1 LSLNDEELTFLVQEL
16 SIKEFGWPFEH
27 KAIYN
32 KRLRTTG
39 GRYLLA
45 THMIEINPKVE
56 QIYGTEELIGVIK
69 HELCHYHLHR
79 QGKGYKHQD
88 QDFKTLLKKT
98 NAPRYCRPLEMS
110 EQKKPLYIFQCSDC
124 LKSYSRKIKMN
135 TERYRCGVCGGEIV
149 LM

>member
-1 LSLNDEELTFLVQEL
+1 MSLNDEELTFLVQEL
-16 SIKEFGWPFEH
+16 SIKEFGWSFEH

-88 QDFKTLLKKT
+88 QDFKTLLKKKRT
-98 NAPRYCRPLEMS
+98 HP
-110 EQKKPLYIFQCSDC
+110 D
-124 LKSYSRKIKMN
+124 
-135 TERYRCGVCGGEIV
+135 IV
-149 LM
+149 VH